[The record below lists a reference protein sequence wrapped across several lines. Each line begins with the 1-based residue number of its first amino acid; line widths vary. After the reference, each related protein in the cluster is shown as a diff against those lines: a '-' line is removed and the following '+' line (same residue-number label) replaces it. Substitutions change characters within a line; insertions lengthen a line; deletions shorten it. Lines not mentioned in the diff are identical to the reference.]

1 MTELIKFRKLTADE
15 LEARVAT
22 VSEKGCSVLIYKNA
36 RVDMAVLDE
45 TVGPMNWQRNHR
57 EEKGNLFCGIGI
69 YDNERS
75 QWVWKWDCGAE
86 SFTEK
91 EKGEASDSFKRAGFN
106 WGIGRELYTCP
117 FIWFNAVDIN
127 MKQRNGKWT
136 TYDHFKVTDIAYED
150 NKVSRLVVVN
160 EKTGAQF
167 AWSLN
172 EGTKRTGGHIEE
184 APKVTDANVKNLI
197 ALARRAEISLDE
209 ICLWAGV
216 EDLKYMTKDVWA
228 EACRKLQNNI
238 EKRGKRA

>member
-69 YDNERS
+69 YDDERS

-136 TYDHFKVTDIAYED
+136 TYDHFKVTDIAYEG
-150 NKVSRLVVVN
+150 NKVSSLVVVN

>member
-1 MTELIKFRKLTADE
+1 MREPIKFRKLTADE

-69 YDNERS
+69 YDEERG

-117 FIWFNAVDIN
+117 FIWFNAADIN

-136 TYDHFKVTDIAYED
+136 TYDHFNVTEIVYEG

-172 EGTKRTGGHIEE
+172 EGTKRTGGYIEE

-197 ALARRAEISLDE
+197 ALARRAEVSLDE

>member
-1 MTELIKFRKLTADE
+1 MTRDIKFRKLTAEE

-45 TVGPMNWQRNHR
+45 TVGPMNWQRDHR

-69 YDNERS
+69 YDEERG
-75 QWVWKWDCGAE
+75 QWVWKWDCGSE

-117 FIWFNAVDIN
+117 LIWFKAVDIN

-136 TYDHFKVTDIAYED
+136 TYDHFNVAEIAYEG
-150 NKVSRLVVVN
+150 NKVSRLVVVD

-197 ALARRAEISLDE
+197 ALARRAEVSLDE

-238 EKRGKRA
+238 EKRGKRE

>member
-1 MTELIKFRKLTADE
+1 M
-15 LEARVAT
+15 
-22 VSEKGCSVLIYKNA
+22 
-36 RVDMAVLDE
+36 LDE
-45 TVGPMNWQRNHR
+45 TGGAMSWQRDHR

-69 YDNERS
+69 YDEELG
-75 QWVWKWDCGAE
+75 QWVWKWDCGSE

-117 FIWFNAVDIN
+117 FIWFKAADIN

-136 TYDHFKVTDIAYED
+136 TYDHFNVTEIAYEG

-184 APKVTDANVKNLI
+184 APKVTDADVKNLI
-197 ALARRAEISLDE
+197 ALARRAEVSLDE

-216 EDLKYMTKDVWA
+216 EDLKYMTQDVWA
-228 EACRKLQNNI
+228 EASRKLQKTI
-238 EKRGKRA
+238 EKRGKRS